1 MTKRGKRW
9 LYFAGGLAVG
19 LGVAAWLVRSWYIE
33 GLKPTPSG
41 DEFLIRYDTG
51 STFFGA
57 VADLTERGVIRNERV
72 FLLYCRVQ
80 MKGTPPSSGTY
91 RFRPG
96 MTIAEILDAM
106 NSPLVQM
113 VRIPEG
119 WWIARVANVLEDQ
132 NVCSAEEY
140 IALANDPSHFEDA
153 VEFALPEGS
162 LEGYLYP
169 DTYDFPPLLGA
180 KNVILMQLRTFET
193 KVLDEFIK
201 LSDWEEGVEL
211 QVGAPPDV
219 FYFVTIA
226 SMIELEAAVEK
237 DRPMIAG
244 VIENRLKVN
253 MKLDIDATIMYALQE
268 WRTLEAGETRTVD
281 SPYNTYLNSGLPP
294 GPIGSPAWRSI
305 KAAMEPA
312 EHKYYY
318 YYAPPGSM
326 EHIFTKSY
334 AEHRR
339 AIRNPDQFIPPTEV
353 AQP

>member
-1 MTKRGKRW
+1 MV
-9 LYFAGGLAVG
+9 AGL
-19 LGVAAWLVRSWYIE
+19 LTRSWYIE
-33 GLKPTPSG
+33 GLRPTPPG
-41 DEFLIRYDTG
+41 EEFLIRYDRG

-57 VADLTERGVIRNERV
+57 VADLALRGVIRNERV
-72 FLLYCRVQ
+72 FLLYCRLQ
-80 MKGTPPSSGTY
+80 KKGVPPSSGTY
-91 RFRPG
+91 RFHPG
-96 MTIAEILDAM
+96 MTTDEILKAM

-119 WWIARVANVLEDQ
+119 WWIARAAQVLEDH

-140 IALANDPSHFEDA
+140 IALANDPSKFEDA
-153 VEFALPEGS
+153 VDFPLPEGS

-193 KVLDEFIK
+193 KVLDEFVK
-201 LSDWEEGVEL
+201 LSKWDED
-211 QVGAPPDV
+211 VGLRAGWAPPDV
-219 FYFVTIA
+219 RYFITIA

-244 VIENRLKVN
+244 VIENRLKAN
-253 MKLDIDATIMYALQE
+253 MTLDIDATIMYALQE

-281 SPYNTYLNSGLPP
+281 SPYNTYRNSGLPP

-305 KAAMEPA
+305 KAAINPA
-312 EHKYYY
+312 EHDYYY

-334 AEHRR
+334 DEHRR
-339 AIRNPDQFIPPTEV
+339 AIRNPDQFIPPAEV